1 MPKEYLMLLNK
12 EWDCELTN
20 WVHANKSNF
29 LWLLN
34 LSKAVCDE
42 YLFRYGQVHP
52 LTFHFLHQVVPN
64 TLSDEPET
72 KQPYINEP
80 QGVTEVE
87 STVENYRSLYKIVK
101 HDMCS
106 WSFRLPP
113 EWFTLEP
120 YKYFLGDKEV
130 YHNLMEARYGRGRGK
145 EDVSK

>member
-1 MPKEYLMLLNK
+1 MPKEYLILLNK
-12 EWDCELTN
+12 EWDCELAD
-20 WVHANKSNF
+20 WVYANKSNF

-34 LSKAVCDE
+34 LSRAVCEE
-42 YLFRYGQVHP
+42 YIFRYGQVHP
-52 LTFHFLHQVVPN
+52 LAFHFLHLTVPSI
-64 TLSDEPET
+64 LPDEHET
-72 KQPYINEP
+72 KQPYADEG
-80 QGVTEVE
+80 QGVVKVE

-130 YHNLMEARYGRGRGK
+130 YHNLMEAKYVRGLRK